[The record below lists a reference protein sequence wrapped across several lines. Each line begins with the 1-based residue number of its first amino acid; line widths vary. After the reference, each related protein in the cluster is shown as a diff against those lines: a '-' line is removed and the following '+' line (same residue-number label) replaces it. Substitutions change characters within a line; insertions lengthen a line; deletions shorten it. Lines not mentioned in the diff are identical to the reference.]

1 VNIVKVCN
9 NVAQDKDTKEYFCMR
24 CGHAGYSTK
33 EQAMGHQAQCPMRK
47 KRFDIGSYLA
57 SQPASQPASLYGVNK
72 LPSKLPVSETLSSPD
87 MVIPQSDI
95 QRQLALVTM
104 ELAEMKQTQARFF
117 ENEIPHMQAAR
128 QLGAL
133 GVPTVWIVVGA
144 IALIVLLLHDNKPC
158 NCETTQKKAP
168 VSFAMSVLSR
178 FANKAADKAGNVLF
192 G

>member
-1 VNIVKVCN
+1 
-9 NVAQDKDTKEYFCMR
+9 MR
-24 CGHAGYSTK
+24 S
-33 EQAMGHQAQCPMRK
+33 
-47 KRFDIGSYLA
+47 LVA

-117 ENEIPHMQAAR
+117 ENEIPHMQAAQ